1 MKTSI
6 SHLHTAKSKEEDT
19 PRKVKTG
26 KLVKFVLVAFMLAWI
41 TMMSSCAVMISPAGP
56 MGYHHGGYGHVC
68 FRPGCCGF
76 GGWGGYHGDHGY
88 HGGHGGHGDHGN
100 HGGPH

>member
-1 MKTSI
+1 
-6 SHLHTAKSKEEDT
+6 
-19 PRKVKTG
+19 
-26 KLVKFVLVAFMLAWI
+26 MLAWI

-76 GGWGGYHGDHGY
+76 GGWGDTMVIMVITVVMVVMVITAIMVVLI
-88 HGGHGGHGDHGN
+88 N
-100 HGGPH
+100 S